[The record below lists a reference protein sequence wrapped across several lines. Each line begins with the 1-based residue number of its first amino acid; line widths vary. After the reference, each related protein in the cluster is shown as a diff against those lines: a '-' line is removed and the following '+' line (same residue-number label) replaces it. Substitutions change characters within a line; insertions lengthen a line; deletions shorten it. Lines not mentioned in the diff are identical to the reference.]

1 MLTGSWRRSFLLRSL
16 TAFVRWPTRP
26 TLSIPGLTGQ
36 RRETLIW
43 ICVLIAVNQFGFGA
57 IVPVA
62 ALYADSFGV
71 SEAAVG
77 LTIAVYGL
85 ARFVV
90 SVPAGRIADHFGRRP
105 LLALGGIITV
115 VGNALCALVPDYTL
129 FLMAR
134 FVAGAGASMVLSGGQ
149 AVIADIS
156 EPATRGRTM
165 GIYMGV
171 FLFAVGIGPVPGGYL
186 ATEFGLTAPFVANA
200 VLASAVALLA
210 WFRVPE
216 TRDLQVDT
224 SGQRPAPVTLL
235 GQLQM
240 LRSIPALGLISVVS
254 FAVFFCRTGA
264 LFNVVPIDAERRLGL
279 GPAQIGIALGMVSI
293 IGLLLAYPSGALVDR
308 FGRKVVISP
317 STFLTGA
324 ALILFAIV
332 PTWEWFLG
340 ASVVWAMSSGISG
353 AAQGAY
359 AADVAPAGR
368 VATALGTY
376 RMVGEAGY
384 VAGPLTL
391 GFLSDL
397 GSPQLAFV
405 FAALLVAGAGL
416 LFALLAP
423 ETLTTR
429 TVPSPAPQPEH
440 SPP

>member
-1 MLTGSWRRSFLLRSL
+1 M
-16 TAFVRWPTRP
+16 
-26 TLSIPGLTGQ
+26 TGQ

-105 LLALGGIITV
+105 LLALGGVITV
-115 VGNALCALVPDYTL
+115 VGNVLCAIAPDYTL
-129 FLMAR
+129 FLLAR

-186 ATEFGLTAPFVANA
+186 ATEFGLTAPFIANA
-200 VLASAVALLA
+200 VLASLVAVVA

-216 TRDLQVDT
+216 TRDLHLD
-224 SGQRPAPVTLL
+224 PAGPRLAGMTVLN
-235 GQLQM
+235 QLRM
-240 LRSIPALGLISVVS
+240 LRTVPGLGLISLVS
-254 FAVFFCRTGA
+254 FAIFFCRTGA

-279 GPAQIGIALGMVSI
+279 GPAQIGLALGMVSI
-293 IGLLLAYPSGALVDR
+293 IGLLLAYPSGVLVDR
-308 FGRKVVISP
+308 FGRKFVISP

-324 ALILFAIV
+324 ALVLFAFV
-332 PTWEWFLG
+332 PSWEWFLG
-340 ASVVWAMSSGISG
+340 ASIVWATASGVSG

-368 VATALGTY
+368 TASALGSY

-397 GSPQLAFV
+397 GSPRIAFIAAAVLVVTAGLAFAV
-405 FAALLVAGAGL
+405 
-416 LFALLAP
+416 LAP
-423 ETLTTR
+423 ETLVSRPLET
-429 TVPSPAPQPEH
+429 PAIHPERL
-440 SPP
+440 PP